1 VERSE
6 GIRGPGS
13 PPDVWPAAGWVAEDV
28 RDEFPE
34 LRVVSV
40 TLDAR
45 PGRSPDG
52 VKERLRGLSDRFR
65 GSHAVT
71 MRQDP
76 IPWAYRVFYRHVGLD
91 PDAERTPV
99 EKAAVE
105 RLLRGAFKSHNLV
118 DDALT
123 IALVETGVPVW
134 ALDAATVRGSLGIRQ
149 AAEGEGLGCGEGAL
163 PLYGGRLVVADEAG
177 ALAVLFDDPAPGHGV
192 TRRTERMTLFSLQVA
207 GVPSIHIEEA
217 LHTCVEVLRSG

>member
-1 VERSE
+1 VDAAGE
-6 GIRGPGS
+6 
-13 PPDVWPAAGWVAEDV
+13 DVLTGVATSAGWVADDV

-34 LRVVSV
+34 LRLAVA

-45 PGRSPDG
+45 PARSPDG
-52 VKERLRGLSDRFR
+52 VRERLRGMSDRFR

-91 PDAERTPV
+91 PDADRTPV
-99 EKAAVE
+99 EAAAVE
-105 RLLRGAFKSHNLV
+105 RLLHGAFESRNLV

-134 ALDAATVRGSLGIRQ
+134 ALDAERVDGELGIRV
-149 AAEGEGLGCGEGAL
+149 AGPGERLGRAPDAL
-163 PLYGGRLVVADEAG
+163 PVPGGRLVVADAAG
-177 ALAVLFDDPAPGHGV
+177 PVAQLFSAPAPGHGV
-192 TRRTERMTLFSLQVA
+192 TKRTRRMALFAIQVA
-207 GVPSIHIEEA
+207 NVPAIHVEEA
-217 LHTCVEVLRSG
+217 LYTCVEVLRSR